1 MLLRFFRNEGR
12 GISMQE
18 RGISMQ
24 ERGISMQER
33 GISMQGRG
41 KQRPYERSED
51 NSFTAPEAAC
61 SIHNRNCLS

>member
-12 GISMQE
+12 GISMQ
-18 RGISMQ
+18 
-24 ERGISMQER
+24 
-33 GISMQGRG
+33 GRD

>member
-12 GISMQE
+12 GISMQ
-18 RGISMQ
+18 G
-24 ERGISMQER
+24 R
-33 GISMQGRG
+33 GISMQGRD